1 MKNILFLAILFFA
14 FSCKKSETVT
24 EPTKIIS
31 ANFWK
36 LDRFS
41 DLDGKTLSQNQLNS
55 QAQALF
61 GLDYE
66 FREDNVTRAKDRI
79 TKQILNAGTWYLT
92 DENSVKNL
100 DIDILGFK
108 GKFKVI
114 ELSKSKMV
122 LQAENNKMISAGQF
136 VNMEFLPAL

>member
-1 MKNILFLAILFFA
+1 MKNIFFISILLFA
-14 FSCKKSETVT
+14 FSCKKTETTT
-24 EPTKIIS
+24 EPVKIIS

-36 LDRFS
+36 LDRFA
-41 DLDGKTLSQNQLNS
+41 DTDGKTLSQNQLNS

-66 FREDNVTRAKDRI
+66 FRDDNVTRAKDRI
-79 TKQILNAGTWYLT
+79 TKQILNAGTWYLIDNNQT
-92 DENSVKNL
+92 L

-114 ELSKSKMV
+114 EISNNKMV
-122 LQAENNKMISAGQF
+122 LQAENNQMISAGQF

>member
-1 MKNILFLAILFFA
+1 MKNSLFLFVALFIFA
-14 FSCKKSETVT
+14 CKKDETTVT

-41 DLDGKTLSQNQLNS
+41 DTDGKTLSQNQLNS

-66 FREDNVTRAKDRI
+66 FRDDNVTRAKDRI
-79 TKQILNAGTWYLT
+79 TKQILNAGTWYLLDANQT
-92 DENSVKNL
+92 L

-108 GKFKVI
+108 GKFKVVEI
-114 ELSKSKMV
+114 SKSKLV

>member
-1 MKNILFLAILFFA
+1 MKNLLLIGFVFFA
-14 FSCKKSETVT
+14 ISCKKSAVAVA
-24 EPTKIIS
+24 EPSKVLS

-36 LDRFS
+36 LDRFT
-41 DLDGKTLSQNQLNS
+41 DIEGKTLSQNQLNS

-66 FREDNVTRAKDRI
+66 FRNDNVTRAKDRI
-79 TKQILNAGTWYLT
+79 TKQILNAGTWYLIS
-92 DENSVKNL
+92 NNQVL

-108 GKFKVI
+108 GQFKVI
-114 ELSKSKMV
+114 EISKAKII

-136 VNMEFLPAL
+136 VKMEFLPTF

>member
-1 MKNILFLAILFFA
+1 MKNILFIAILLFA
-14 FSCKKSETVT
+14 FSCKKDETVT

-36 LDRFS
+36 LDRFA
-41 DLDGKTLSQNQLNS
+41 DLDGKTLTQNQLNS

-66 FREDNVTRAKDRI
+66 FRDDNVTRAKDRI
-79 TKQILNAGTWYLT
+79 TKQILNAGTWYLI
-92 DENSVKNL
+92 ESNQKL

-108 GKFKVI
+108 GQFKVV

>member
-1 MKNILFLAILFFA
+1 MKNILFILVALFI
-14 FSCKKSETVT
+14 FSCKKDETVN
-24 EPTKIIS
+24 EPTKVIS

-36 LDRFS
+36 LDRFA
-41 DLDGKTLSQNQLNS
+41 DTDGKTLSQNQLNS

-66 FREDNVTRAKDRI
+66 FRNDNVTRAKDRI
-79 TKQILNAGTWYLT
+79 TKQILNAGTWYLLDANQT
-92 DENSVKNL
+92 L

-114 ELSKSKMV
+114 EISKSKMI
-122 LQAENNKMISAGQF
+122 LQSENNKMISAGQF

>member
-1 MKNILFLAILFFA
+1 MKNLLLIGFVFFT
-14 FSCKKSETVT
+14 FSCKKSAVAVA
-24 EPTKIIS
+24 EPSKVLS

-36 LDRFS
+36 LDRFT
-41 DLDGKTLSQNQLNS
+41 DIEGKTLSQNQLNS

-66 FREDNVTRAKDRI
+66 FRNDNVTRAKDRI
-79 TKQILNAGTWYLT
+79 TKQILNAGTWYLIS
-92 DENSVKNL
+92 NNQVL

-108 GKFKVI
+108 GQFKVI
-114 ELSKSKMV
+114 EISKAKII

-136 VNMEFLPAL
+136 VNMEFLPTF

>member
-1 MKNILFLAILFFA
+1 MKNLLLIGFVFFTI
-14 FSCKKSETVT
+14 SCKKSALAVA
-24 EPTKIIS
+24 EPSKVLS

-36 LDRFS
+36 LDRFT
-41 DLDGKTLSQNQLNS
+41 DIEGKTLSQNQLNS

-66 FREDNVTRAKDRI
+66 FRNDNVTRAKDRI
-79 TKQILNAGTWYLT
+79 TKQILNAGTWYLIS
-92 DENSVKNL
+92 NNQVL

-108 GKFKVI
+108 GQFKVI
-114 ELSKSKMV
+114 EISKAKII

-136 VNMEFLPAL
+136 VKMEFLPTF

>member
-1 MKNILFLAILFFA
+1 MKNILFLFVALFIFA
-14 FSCKKSETVT
+14 CKKDETTVT

-36 LDRFS
+36 LDRFA
-41 DLDGKTLSQNQLNS
+41 DTDGKTLSQNQLNS

-66 FREDNVTRAKDRI
+66 FRDDNVTRAKDRV
-79 TKQILNAGTWYLT
+79 TKQILNAGTWYLLDANQT
-92 DENSVKNL
+92 L

-108 GKFKVI
+108 GKFKVVEI
-114 ELSKSKMV
+114 SKSKLV

>member
-1 MKNILFLAILFFA
+1 MKNILLLSMVLFVFG
-14 FSCKKSETVT
+14 CKKTETIT
-24 EPTKIIS
+24 EPKKVIS

-36 LDRFS
+36 LDRFA
-41 DLDGKTLSQNQLNS
+41 DVEGKTLSQNQLNS

-66 FREDNVTRAKDRI
+66 FRNDNVTRAKDRI
-79 TKQILNAGTWYLT
+79 TKQILNAGTWYLLDANQT
-92 DENSVKNL
+92 L

-114 ELSKSKMV
+114 EISKNKMV

>member
-1 MKNILFLAILFFA
+1 MKNILFFALILFA
-14 FSCKKSETVT
+14 FSCKKSEVTVA
-24 EPTKIIS
+24 EPTKVLS

-36 LDRFS
+36 LDRFA
-41 DLDGKTLSQNQLNS
+41 DIEGKTLSQNQLNS

-66 FREDNVTRAKDRI
+66 FRSDNVTRAKDRI
-79 TKQILNAGTWYLT
+79 TKQILNAGTWYLIQ
-92 DENSVKNL
+92 DNQVL

-108 GKFKVI
+108 GQFKVVEI
-114 ELSKSKMV
+114 SKTKLV

-136 VNMEFLPAL
+136 VNMEFIPAL

>member
-1 MKNILFLAILFFA
+1 MKNIIFLFLALFVFA
-14 FSCKKSETVT
+14 CKKPETVI
-24 EPTKIIS
+24 EPTKVIS

-36 LDRFS
+36 LDRFA
-41 DLDGKTLSQNQLNS
+41 DIDGKTLSQNQLNS

-66 FREDNVTRAKDRI
+66 FRDDNVTRAKDRV
-79 TKQILNAGTWYLT
+79 TKQILNAGTWYLL
-92 DENSVKNL
+92 ENDQVL

-114 ELSKSKMV
+114 EISKDKMV

>member
-1 MKNILFLAILFFA
+1 MKNLLLIGFVFFTI
-14 FSCKKSETVT
+14 SCKKSALAVA
-24 EPTKIIS
+24 EPSKVLS

-36 LDRFS
+36 LDRFT
-41 DLDGKTLSQNQLNS
+41 DIEGKTLSQNQLNS

-66 FREDNVTRAKDRI
+66 FRNDNVTRAKDRI
-79 TKQILNAGTWYLT
+79 TKQILNAGTWYLIS
-92 DENSVKNL
+92 NNQVL

-108 GKFKVI
+108 GQFKVI
-114 ELSKSKMV
+114 EISKAKII

-136 VNMEFLPAL
+136 VNMEFLPTF

>member
-1 MKNILFLAILFFA
+1 MKNLLLIGFVFFA
-14 FSCKKSETVT
+14 FSCKKSAVAVA
-24 EPTKIIS
+24 EPSKVLS

-36 LDRFS
+36 LDRFT
-41 DLDGKTLSQNQLNS
+41 DIEGKTLSQNQLNS

-66 FREDNVTRAKDRI
+66 FRNDNVTRAKDRI
-79 TKQILNAGTWYLT
+79 TKQILNAGTWYLIS
-92 DENSVKNL
+92 NNQVL

-108 GKFKVI
+108 GQFKVI
-114 ELSKSKMV
+114 EISKAKII

-136 VNMEFLPAL
+136 VNMEFLPTF

>member
-1 MKNILFLAILFFA
+1 MKNILFLSLLLFTFG
-14 FSCKKSETVT
+14 CKKTETIT

-41 DLDGKTLSQNQLNS
+41 DTDGKTLSQNQLNS

-66 FREDNVTRAKDRI
+66 FRDDNVTRAKDRI
-79 TKQILNAGTWYLT
+79 TKQILNAGTWYLI
-92 DENSVKNL
+92 DANQNL

-108 GKFKVI
+108 GKFKVLEI
-114 ELSKSKMV
+114 SKSKLV

>member
-1 MKNILFLAILFFA
+1 MKNIFFLTLILFA
-14 FSCKKSETVT
+14 FSCKKSEVTVN
-24 EPTKIIS
+24 EPTKVLS

-36 LDRFS
+36 LDRFA
-41 DLDGKTLSQNQLNS
+41 DVEGKTLSQNQLNS

-66 FREDNVTRAKDRI
+66 FRDDNVTRAKDRI
-79 TKQILNAGTWYLT
+79 TKQILNAGTWYLIS
-92 DENSVKNL
+92 DNQVL

-108 GKFKVI
+108 GQFKVVEI
-114 ELSKSKMV
+114 SKAKLV

-136 VNMEFLPAL
+136 VNMEFIPAL

>member
-1 MKNILFLAILFFA
+1 MKNILFIAILLFA
-14 FSCKKSETVT
+14 FSCKKDETVA

-36 LDRFS
+36 LDRFT
-41 DLDGKTLSQNQLNS
+41 DLDGKTLTQNQLNS

-66 FREDNVTRAKDRI
+66 FRDDNVTRAKDRI
-79 TKQILNAGTWYLT
+79 TKQILNAGTWYLIE
-92 DENSVKNL
+92 DNQKL

-108 GKFKVI
+108 GQFKVV
-114 ELSKSKMV
+114 ELSKTKMV
-122 LQAENNKMISAGQF
+122 LQAENNKTISAGQF

>member
-1 MKNILFLAILFFA
+1 MKNLLLIGFVFFA
-14 FSCKKSETVT
+14 ISCKKSAVAVA
-24 EPTKIIS
+24 EPSKVLS

-36 LDRFS
+36 LDRFT
-41 DLDGKTLSQNQLNS
+41 DIEGKTLSQNQLNS

-66 FREDNVTRAKDRI
+66 FRNDNVTRAKDRI
-79 TKQILNAGTWYLT
+79 TKQILNAGTWYLIS
-92 DENSVKNL
+92 NNQVL

-108 GKFKVI
+108 GQFKVI
-114 ELSKSKMV
+114 EISKAKII

-136 VNMEFLPAL
+136 VNMEFLPTF

>member
-1 MKNILFLAILFFA
+1 MKNLLLIGFVFFTI
-14 FSCKKSETVT
+14 SCKKSAVAVA
-24 EPTKIIS
+24 EPSKVLS

-36 LDRFS
+36 LDRFT
-41 DLDGKTLSQNQLNS
+41 DIEGKTLSQNQLNS

-66 FREDNVTRAKDRI
+66 FRNDNVTRAKDRI
-79 TKQILNAGTWYLT
+79 TKQILNAGTWYLIS
-92 DENSVKNL
+92 NNQVL

-108 GKFKVI
+108 GQFKVI
-114 ELSKSKMV
+114 EISKAKII

-136 VNMEFLPAL
+136 VNMEFLPTF

>member
-1 MKNILFLAILFFA
+1 MKNILFITILLFA
-14 FSCKKSETVT
+14 FSCKKDETVV
-24 EPTKIIS
+24 EPAKVIS

-36 LDRFS
+36 LDRFA
-41 DLDGKTLSQNQLNS
+41 DLDGKTLTQNQLNS

-66 FREDNVTRAKDRI
+66 FRDDNVTRAKDRI
-79 TKQILNAGTWYLT
+79 TKQILNAGTWYLI
-92 DENSVKNL
+92 ESNQKL

-108 GKFKVI
+108 GQFKVV
-114 ELSKSKMV
+114 ELSKTKMV
-122 LQAENNKMISAGQF
+122 LQAENNKTISAGQF

>member
-1 MKNILFLAILFFA
+1 MKNILFLFVALFIFA
-14 FSCKKSETVT
+14 CKKTETVT

-36 LDRFS
+36 LDRFA
-41 DLDGKTLSQNQLNS
+41 DNDGKTLSQNQLNL

-66 FREDNVTRAKDRI
+66 FRDDNVTRAKDRI
-79 TKQILNAGTWYLT
+79 TKQILNAGTWYLLDANQT
-92 DENSVKNL
+92 L

-114 ELSKSKMV
+114 EISKSKLV

-136 VNMEFLPAL
+136 VNMEFIK

>member
-1 MKNILFLAILFFA
+1 MKNILFLSMFLLAFA
-14 FSCKKSETVT
+14 CKKTETVT
-24 EPTKIIS
+24 EPAKVIA

-36 LDRFS
+36 LDRFA
-41 DLDGKTLSQNQLNS
+41 DTDGKTLSQNQLNS

-66 FREDNVTRAKDRI
+66 FRNDNVTRAKDRI
-79 TKQILNAGTWYLT
+79 TKQILNAGTWYLLDANQT
-92 DENSVKNL
+92 L

-114 ELSKSKMV
+114 EISKSKMI
-122 LQAENNKMISAGQF
+122 LQSENNKMISAGQF

>member
-1 MKNILFLAILFFA
+1 MKNLLLIGIVFFA
-14 FSCKKSETVT
+14 FSCKKSEITAT
-24 EPTKIIS
+24 EPTKVLS

-41 DLDGKTLSQNQLNS
+41 DIEGKTLSQNQLNS

-66 FREDNVTRAKDRI
+66 FRNDNVTRAKDRI
-79 TKQILNAGTWYLT
+79 TKQILNAGTWYLIS
-92 DENSVKNL
+92 DNQVL

-108 GKFKVI
+108 GQFKVI
-114 ELSKSKMV
+114 EISKAKII

-136 VNMEFLPAL
+136 VKMEFLPTF

>member
-1 MKNILFLAILFFA
+1 MKNIFFLAVILFA
-14 FSCKKSETVT
+14 FSCKKSEVT
-24 EPTKIIS
+24 TNEPTKVLS

-36 LDRFS
+36 LDRFA
-41 DLDGKTLSQNQLNS
+41 DTDGKTLSQNQLNS

-66 FREDNVTRAKDRI
+66 FRDDNVTRAKDRI
-79 TKQILNAGTWYLT
+79 TKQILNAGTWYLIQ
-92 DENSVKNL
+92 DNQVL

-108 GKFKVI
+108 GQFKVVEI
-114 ELSKSKMV
+114 SKTKLV

-136 VNMEFLPAL
+136 VNMEFIPAL

>member
-1 MKNILFLAILFFA
+1 MKNIFFLTLILFA
-14 FSCKKSETVT
+14 FSCKKSEVTVN
-24 EPTKIIS
+24 EPTKVLS

-41 DLDGKTLSQNQLNS
+41 DTDGKTLSQNQLNS

-66 FREDNVTRAKDRI
+66 FRDDNVTRAKDRI
-79 TKQILNAGTWYLT
+79 TKQILNAGTWYLIS
-92 DENSVKNL
+92 DNQVL

-108 GKFKVI
+108 GQFKVVEI
-114 ELSKSKMV
+114 SKAKLV

-136 VNMEFLPAL
+136 VNMEFIPAL

>member
-1 MKNILFLAILFFA
+1 MKNSLFLFVALFIFA
-14 FSCKKSETVT
+14 CKKDETTVT

-41 DLDGKTLSQNQLNS
+41 DTDGKTLSQNQLNS

-66 FREDNVTRAKDRI
+66 FRDDNVTRAKDRI
-79 TKQILNAGTWYLT
+79 TKQILNAGTWYLLDANQT
-92 DENSVKNL
+92 L

-114 ELSKSKMV
+114 EISKSKLV

>member
-1 MKNILFLAILFFA
+1 MKNLLLIGIVFFA
-14 FSCKKSETVT
+14 FSCKKSEITAT
-24 EPTKIIS
+24 EPTKVLS

-41 DLDGKTLSQNQLNS
+41 DIEGKTLSQNQLNS

-66 FREDNVTRAKDRI
+66 FRNDNVTRAKDRI
-79 TKQILNAGTWYLT
+79 TKQILNAGTWYLIS
-92 DENSVKNL
+92 DNQVL

-108 GKFKVI
+108 GQFKVVEI
-114 ELSKSKMV
+114 SKTKLV

-136 VNMEFLPAL
+136 VNMEFVPTL

>member
-1 MKNILFLAILFFA
+1 MKNTLFLFVALSFFA
-14 FSCKKSETVT
+14 CKKSVNIV

-31 ANFWK
+31 GNFWK
-36 LDRFS
+36 LDRFA
-41 DLDGKTLSQNQLNS
+41 DTDGKTLSQNQLNS

-66 FREDNVTRAKDRI
+66 FRNDNVTRAKDRI
-79 TKQILNAGTWYLT
+79 TKQILNAGTWYLLDANQT
-92 DENSVKNL
+92 L

-114 ELSKSKMV
+114 EISKNKMI

-136 VNMEFLPAL
+136 VNMEFVPAL

>member
-1 MKNILFLAILFFA
+1 LKTQTSGAEAIACSEASTALDIL
-14 FSCKKSETVT
+14 
-24 EPTKIIS
+24 S

-36 LDRFS
+36 LDRFA
-41 DLDGKTLSQNQLNS
+41 DIEGKTLSQNQLNS

-66 FREDNVTRAKDRI
+66 FRNDNVTRAKDRV
-79 TKQILNAGTWYLT
+79 TKQILNAGTWYLIS
-92 DENSVKNL
+92 DNQIL

-108 GKFKVI
+108 GQFKVVEI
-114 ELSKSKMV
+114 SKTKLV

-136 VNMEFLPAL
+136 VNMEFVPTL

>member
-1 MKNILFLAILFFA
+1 MKNTLFLFVALSFFA
-14 FSCKKSETVT
+14 CKKSVNIV

-31 ANFWK
+31 GNFWK
-36 LDRFS
+36 LDRFA
-41 DLDGKTLSQNQLNS
+41 DTDGKTLSQNQLNS

-61 GLDYE
+61 GLDFE
-66 FREDNVTRAKDRI
+66 FRNDNVTRAKDRI
-79 TKQILNAGTWYLT
+79 TKQILNAGTWYLLDANQT
-92 DENSVKNL
+92 L

-114 ELSKSKMV
+114 EISKNKMI

-136 VNMEFLPAL
+136 VNMEFVPAL

>member
-1 MKNILFLAILFFA
+1 MKNSLFLFVALFIFA
-14 FSCKKSETVT
+14 CKKDETAVT

-36 LDRFS
+36 LDRFA
-41 DLDGKTLSQNQLNS
+41 DTDGKTLSQNQLNS

-66 FREDNVTRAKDRI
+66 FRDDNVTRAKDRI
-79 TKQILNAGTWYLT
+79 TKQILNAGTWYLLDANQT
-92 DENSVKNL
+92 L

-114 ELSKSKMV
+114 EISKSKMV

>member
-1 MKNILFLAILFFA
+1 MKNLLLIGFVFFTI
-14 FSCKKSETVT
+14 SCKKSAVAVA
-24 EPTKIIS
+24 EPSKVLS

-36 LDRFS
+36 LDRFT
-41 DLDGKTLSQNQLNS
+41 DIEGKTLSQNQLNS

-66 FREDNVTRAKDRI
+66 FRNDNVTRAKDRI
-79 TKQILNAGTWYLT
+79 TKQILNAGTWYLIS
-92 DENSVKNL
+92 NNQVL

-108 GKFKVI
+108 GQFKVI
-114 ELSKSKMV
+114 EISKAKII

-136 VNMEFLPAL
+136 VKMEFLPTF

>member
-1 MKNILFLAILFFA
+1 MKNILFLFVALFVFA
-14 FSCKKSETVT
+14 CKKDQTVT
-24 EPTKIIS
+24 EPTQIIS

-36 LDRFS
+36 LDRFA
-41 DLDGKTLSQNQLNS
+41 DTDGKTLSQNQLNS

-66 FREDNVTRAKDRI
+66 FRDDNVTRAKDRI
-79 TKQILNAGTWYLT
+79 TKQILNAGTWYLLDANQT
-92 DENSVKNL
+92 L

-114 ELSKSKMV
+114 EISKSKLV